1 MALEKGTVY
10 LVGAGPGDHRLI
22 TLRGFDCIRDA
33 DVIVYDRLANPVLL
47 NHARLDVELIYVGK
61 AADQHTM
68 RQPEINATLVR
79 KALEGKSVVR
89 LKGGDPFVFGRGGE
103 EAECLVENNI
113 NFEVVPGISSSIAGP
128 AYAGIPVTHRGLA
141 SSFAVI
147 TGHEAENKSGD
158 GAIKWDKLATGC
170 DTLVFLMGIGSLPSI
185 VTNLVRNGRDPLEP
199 VALIQ
204 WGTTPDQR
212 RLLGNLSNIVE
223 KVAEANFTPPAITV
237 VGKVASLAE
246 KLDWFGKK
254 PLSGKRVMITR
265 PRHQAQKMADL
276 ITDLGGEPWTFPTI
290 EIEPTTTDAESET
303 SPMDRAIANID
314 EYSWL
319 AFTSING
326 VSAFFDRMR
335 HLRRDIR
342 SLKDMKIA
350 AIGSKTRAEVEERG
364 LMVDY
369 VPENY
374 TSYDLADGLKSILE
388 EGDKVLIP
396 RAEVAPDAFG
406 ALRDMGFE
414 IDEVPAYRT
423 VQASGNIQLVK
434 EQFRGRK
441 IHILT
446 FTSASTV
453 TNFTDMM
460 AEDNIP
466 ELLEGVMVVCIGP
479 VTASTADNL
488 GIPVN
493 VIAKEYTVEG
503 MVASILEH
511 LNNKRDK

>member
-1 MALEKGTVY
+1 MSLEKGTVY

-22 TLRGFDCIRDA
+22 TLRGLDCIKDA

-47 NHARLDVELIYVGK
+47 NYARLDVELIYVGK

-68 RQPEINATLVR
+68 RQPEINATLVE

-103 EAECLVENNI
+103 EAEFLLENNI
-113 NFEVVPGISSSIAGP
+113 SFEVVPGISSSVAGP
-128 AYAGIPVTHRGLA
+128 AYAGIPVTHRGMA

-147 TGHEAENKSGD
+147 TGHEAEDKGGD

-170 DTLVFLMGIGSLPSI
+170 DTLIFLMGIGNLPSI
-185 VTNLVRNGRDPLEP
+185 VNNLLENGRDPFEP

-212 RLLGNLSNIVE
+212 RLIGNLSNIVE
-223 KVAEANFTPPAITV
+223 KASQANFTPPAITV
-237 VGKVASLAE
+237 VGKVASLGE
-246 KLDWFGKK
+246 KLEWFGRK

-276 ITDLGGEPWTFPTI
+276 VADLGGEPWTFPTI
-290 EIEPTTTDAESET
+290 EIAPPTEAET
-303 SPMDRAIANID
+303 PPMDRAIVSIE

-319 AFTSING
+319 GFTSING
-326 VSAFFDRMR
+326 VSAFFDRMQR
-335 HLRRDIR
+335 LHKDIR
-342 SLKDMKIA
+342 SLRNTKIC
-350 AIGSKTRAEVEERG
+350 AIGSRTGAELEKRG

-369 VPENY
+369 VPDSY
-374 TSYDLADGLKSILE
+374 TSQDLANGLKDILE
-388 EGDKVLIP
+388 EDDKVLIP
-396 RAEVAPDAFG
+396 RAEVAPDVFSS
-406 ALRDMGFE
+406 LRDLGFD

-423 VQASGNIQLVK
+423 VQAGGNTRIIRNLFQ
-434 EQFRGRK
+434 ERK

-453 TNFTDMM
+453 TNFVDMM
-460 AEDNIP
+460 AAEDLQK
-466 ELLEGVMVVCIGP
+466 LLEGVIVACIGP
-479 VTASTADNL
+479 VTASAADEL
-488 GIPVN
+488 GIPVQ
-493 VIAKEYTVEG
+493 VIAKEYTIEG
-503 MVASILEH
+503 MMASILEYI
-511 LNNKRDK
+511 NNKRDE